1 MATLF
6 SKASKCKNWKESID
20 LCDKELADL
29 EKSYPVEAK
38 VFENHPDHE
47 TYARKRETICK
58 TRFELMEAQ
67 EKEEKELEVKK
78 AAEAGYG
85 VREFKVINTTEKH
98 LKTLS
103 KSIDIAKKKVD
114 KVLAGKVG
122 DYIEDLKK
130 AYEEV
135 WDILISLDNPT
146 EKDLS
151 KIGKLVSKNPK
162 WSVYASL
169 LNYDFYFTREERK
182 ELFNKGVNFETASEN
197 YCNTLLKRLEARNK
211 DKRETEKENSKNA
224 KARAYKSLR
233 DLFYKVDVKGVSALQ
248 TFLDNWKKDYIEYY
262 TDEKNKKN
270 AEDTLTES
278 LRVLNTYRKEHE
290 ALKNGWRSWGD
301 SEYRRLEDEYDEA
314 AVTNTL
320 FQRNIEDI
328 RKDSEE
334 LAEALEINFI
344 KSISKYCKNIKD
356 VDLWI
361 GQGGNING
369 TVYEEDG
376 KNWSVETVRAGGY
389 NIQRLHLR
397 TLVHEIK

>member
-1 MATLF
+1 MTTLS
-6 SKASKCKNWKESID
+6 SKASKCKNWKESIA
-20 LCDKELADL
+20 LCDKELLDL

-47 TYARKRETICK
+47 IYTRKRESIYK
-58 TRFELMEAQ
+58 KRLELLEAQ
-67 EKEEKELEVKK
+67 EKEEKELEAEK

-85 VREFKVINTTEKH
+85 VREFKVVGTIEKR
-98 LKTLS
+98 LKALS
-103 KSIDIAKKKVD
+103 KSIDTAKKKVD
-114 KVLAGKVG
+114 RALAEKVEN
-122 DYIEDLKK
+122 YIEDLKK

-135 WDILISLDNPT
+135 WDTLTSLDNPT

-151 KIGKLVSKNPK
+151 KIGKLVSKNSR

-169 LNYDFYFTREERK
+169 LDYDLYFTREERK
-182 ELFNKGVNFETASEN
+182 ELFNKGVNFEIASEY

-211 DKRETEKENSKNA
+211 DKREAERENSKNTKA
-224 KARAYKSLR
+224 KAYKSLR

-270 AEDTLTES
+270 AEDALVES
-278 LRVLNTYRKEHE
+278 LRALNNYKKEHE
-290 ALKNGWRSWGD
+290 ALKNGWRSWRD
-301 SEYRRLEDEYDEA
+301 PEYRRLDEEYGEA
-314 AVTNTL
+314 AVANAL
-320 FQRNIEDI
+320 FQRNIKDI

-334 LAEALEINFI
+334 LAEALEANFI

-376 KNWSVETVRAGGY
+376 KEWNVETIWAGGY